1 MIFPDAPV
9 HMKDLA
15 GQTVDKFGYDTI
27 SKVRYKFNNV
37 NISGSAFE
45 NIIYQN
51 SIKFDKFD

>member
-27 SKVRYKFNNV
+27 SKVRYKFNNLGYRSDIEFLPT
-37 NISGSAFE
+37 NDA
-45 NIIYQN
+45 IILL
-51 SIKFDKFD
+51 